1 MSSERNNI
9 VSSNSFT
16 LRFTNP
22 TGTADSVYLFQSGA
36 EPKGTTIITT
46 QVNGISYEQILQ
58 SQNGAVYQV
67 NGLTI
72 NIVSAPSDGAK
83 ASQLLK
89 PFIFVKKDV
98 NGDEIRIEKFQTIDP
113 YQRQFSYSF
122 VDLVDDGEI
131 FVLDGNTQFQYSIEA
146 NTAVN
151 VTFNYVE
158 VQNFDFGTQES
169 EDKLKKEIDA
179 DNQLQ
184 DEAEYADE
192 LIIDADTIRK
202 DNAVKTQKK
211 NNWLIWI
218 LGATAVY
225 LFINPFFKTNQKK

>member
-22 TGTADSVYLFQSGA
+22 LGTTDSVSLFQSGA
-36 EPKGTTIITT
+36 EPKGRTIITT

-72 NIVSAPSDGAK
+72 NIVSAPSDGLK
-83 ASQLLK
+83 VTQLLQ
-89 PFIFVKKDV
+89 PFIFTKKDV
-98 NGDEIRIEKFQTIDP
+98 NGNEIRIEKFQAVDP
-113 YQRQFSYSF
+113 YQEQYSYSF

-131 FVLDGNTQFQYSIEA
+131 FALDGNTEFQYSIEP
-146 NTAVN
+146 NTSVN

-158 VQNFDFGTQES
+158 VRNYNFGTQES
-169 EDKLKKEIDA
+169 EDELKKEIDA

-184 DEAEYADE
+184 DDSEYIGE
-192 LIIDADTIRK
+192 LIIDADNVRK
-202 DNAVKTQKK
+202 DNAITTQKK